1 MKKFKAIIHISL
13 VTILLLNIKYVNGAS
28 DDTNILLPKR
38 VTSSQLTT
46 KDPIN
51 KIIAI
56 VNNGVI
62 TSQDLDKEITLLK
75 NDPSFQNGYMNID
88 IKKKILN
95 QLIEKKLSLQ
105 LAKREGIIVNKSE
118 VDNAV
123 NTIAQRNGLS
133 LDQLKM
139 QIRQTGVSLEAYK
152 KKIKDSLII
161 NQLQQKAVA
170 SRIYIS
176 PNEIKE
182 YLNQHQN
189 NIKEYY
195 VQHILIPISNNKSN
209 TKILIKKIVNELKEN
224 KIDFSSAAK
233 RYSQSGDADLG
244 GSLGWKTINQLP
256 SIFANKVASAK
267 EGSVIG
273 PFIANGSYHILYL
286 KDVKTQNKKQHFEK
300 QYNISQ
306 IILKV
311 TPLKTEEQVKAQL
324 SRIDQSLENN
334 IPFSQL
340 AKENTQNRNNA
351 NQGGNMGWLALNKM
365 NPTIAKVVLETPVGK
380 HSKPFVTNQGWQ
392 IIKVNKVR
400 EENNTKEFER
410 QQAMNA
416 IFRTKAGQAVKA
428 WMINI
433 KRAAYIKIIDP
444 EFTNNQ

>member
-209 TKILIKKIVNELKEN
+209 TKILKNE
-224 KIDFSSAAK
+224 
-233 RYSQSGDADLG
+233 
-244 GSLGWKTINQLP
+244 
-256 SIFANKVASAK
+256 
-267 EGSVIG
+267 
-273 PFIANGSYHILYL
+273 
-286 KDVKTQNKKQHFEK
+286 
-300 QYNISQ
+300 
-306 IILKV
+306 
-311 TPLKTEEQVKAQL
+311 
-324 SRIDQSLENN
+324 
-334 IPFSQL
+334 
-340 AKENTQNRNNA
+340 
-351 NQGGNMGWLALNKM
+351 
-365 NPTIAKVVLETPVGK
+365 
-380 HSKPFVTNQGWQ
+380 
-392 IIKVNKVR
+392 
-400 EENNTKEFER
+400 
-410 QQAMNA
+410 
-416 IFRTKAGQAVKA
+416 
-428 WMINI
+428 
-433 KRAAYIKIIDP
+433 
-444 EFTNNQ
+444 